1 MSKLVEYLQANPL
14 VWILGLLEAGLLTH
28 FLLQYILRGLPLRFR
43 LVDLVKQIESV
54 EPQNP
59 ETIKSKL
66 DRIFSGT
73 RLAKGWQEFEATLHE
88 QHSLVGAERRVSA
101 IRATQP
107 AAAFFNLETVADPWI
122 GSEYFKHLPGIL
134 TGFGIIGTFFGLIQG
149 LVHFDPGLNDSAEL
163 RKGLGA
169 LFGHVRDA
177 FIFSGVSIAA
187 AIAVT
192 ISEKWLYTSCAKWIF
207 ALSAALDG
215 LFRTGVGEEYLSSL
229 VKASEDTTTQVR
241 QLKEAMVEDLWS
253 LLTNLSERQ
262 IQAIQQLSSDLGRN
276 IRESLQVPL
285 ADIVQTVREA
295 SQQRNEAFGS
305 VLERLMTS
313 FLAQMRETVGS
324 QLNDLGGLIQQTAQ
338 AVTTAELGM
347 QGLVSD
353 IQKAGNDSTSGMQTA
368 FHDLMRQ
375 LAEHQR
381 ANGEAVSAATD
392 GMLRQLNEAVV
403 SMTGAVA
410 IVSDSHA
417 ATMEGTREIL
427 GRFAEISAQIAGTLS
442 SGTASVISAAA
453 SLQGAAERMS
463 RAGSELASRD
473 IAGASTQLAIAAQT
487 IANAVGQLGSTA
499 VRFEGVAS
507 KVLAE
512 HLAAHRKQLRDEV
525 RLPRSALN
533 ELAE

>member
-1 MSKLVEYLQANPL
+1 M
-14 VWILGLLEAGLLTH
+14 
-28 FLLQYILRGLPLRFR
+28 
-43 LVDLVKQIESV
+43 
-54 EPQNP
+54 
-59 ETIKSKL
+59 
-66 DRIFSGT
+66 
-73 RLAKGWQEFEATLHE
+73 
-88 QHSLVGAERRVSA
+88 
-101 IRATQP
+101 
-107 AAAFFNLETVADPWI
+107 
-122 GSEYFKHLPGIL
+122 
-134 TGFGIIGTFFGLIQG
+134 IQG

>member
-324 QLNDLGGLIQQTAQ
+324 QLNDLGGL
-338 AVTTAELGM
+338 
-347 QGLVSD
+347 
-353 IQKAGNDSTSGMQTA
+353 
-368 FHDLMRQ
+368 
-375 LAEHQR
+375 
-381 ANGEAVSAATD
+381 
-392 GMLRQLNEAVV
+392 
-403 SMTGAVA
+403 
-410 IVSDSHA
+410 
-417 ATMEGTREIL
+417 
-427 GRFAEISAQIAGTLS
+427 
-442 SGTASVISAAA
+442 
-453 SLQGAAERMS
+453 
-463 RAGSELASRD
+463 
-473 IAGASTQLAIAAQT
+473 
-487 IANAVGQLGSTA
+487 
-499 VRFEGVAS
+499 
-507 KVLAE
+507 
-512 HLAAHRKQLRDEV
+512 
-525 RLPRSALN
+525 
-533 ELAE
+533 